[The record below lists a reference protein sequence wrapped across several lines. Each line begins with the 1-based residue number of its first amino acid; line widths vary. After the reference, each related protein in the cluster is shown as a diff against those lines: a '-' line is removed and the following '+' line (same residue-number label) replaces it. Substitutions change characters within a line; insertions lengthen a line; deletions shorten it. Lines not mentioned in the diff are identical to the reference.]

1 MIECDGLTKSYDRG
15 RVQALRG
22 VSLRIESGEQVALMG
37 PSGCGKSTL
46 LNLLGAL
53 DRPDGGSISFQGRP
67 LDDYRPFH
75 VYRRQMVGFVFQ
87 FHHLIPALTLREN
100 VALPLLPVRLKRGER
115 SRRADALLEEMGLSD
130 RADFRPG
137 DVSGGERQRA
147 AIARALIN
155 EPALVLADE
164 PTGSLDSVTGLR
176 VMRFLLDHARQR
188 RASVLIATHNA
199 AVAELTDRCHRMMDG
214 RLESDDGLDS
224 AVKR

>member
-1 MIECDGLTKSYDRG
+1 MIECDRLVKTYERG

-22 VSLRIESGEQVALMG
+22 VSLTLERGEQAALMG

-53 DRPDGGSISFQGRP
+53 DHADSGSIRLEGR
-67 LDDYRPFH
+67 LLEELRPYH
-75 VYRRQMVGFVFQ
+75 HYRRETVGFVFQ
-87 FHHLIPALTLREN
+87 FHHLIPALSLLEN
-100 VALPLLPVRLKRGER
+100 VALPLAPLRLKRSECR
-115 SRRADALLEEMGLSD
+115 RRAAALLDQMGLSE
-130 RADFRPG
+130 RRDFQPA

-164 PTGSLDSVTGLR
+164 PTGSLDSVTGEQ

-188 RASVLIATHNA
+188 QATVLIATHNA
-199 AVAELTDRCHRMMDG
+199 VIAGLAQRCYRMKDG
-214 RLESDDGLDS
+214 LLESSGREDPEPED
-224 AVKR
+224 